1 MKISGVSLLFLCRC
15 PFCKSTTCRN
25 SPTVK
30 ERERS
35 AVLQISRLKM
45 AQHQRMEGGGGSGGA
60 QTAADDAYDKW
71 KRGSG
76 GGGGSDSQAKI
87 DLRSV
92 VAVRNTVR
100 RLERDMHS
108 EIMAAFAAPVSMG

>member
-1 MKISGVSLLFLCRC
+1 MR
-15 PFCKSTTCRN
+15 
-25 SPTVK
+25 

-45 AQHQRMEGGGGSGGA
+45 AQHQRAEGGGCGGA
-60 QTAADDAYDKW
+60 QAAAAAAAADAYDKW
-71 KRGSG
+71 RRKGD
-76 GGGGSDSQAKI
+76 GGGSTPTSSSDSQPNKM
-87 DLRSV
+87 DLRSM

-100 RLERDMHS
+100 RLERDMHA

>member
-1 MKISGVSLLFLCRC
+1 MR
-15 PFCKSTTCRN
+15 
-25 SPTVK
+25 

-45 AQHQRMEGGGGSGGA
+45 AQHQRAEGGGCGGA
-60 QTAADDAYDKW
+60 QAAAAAAAAAADAYDKW
-71 KRGSG
+71 RRKGD
-76 GGGGSDSQAKI
+76 GGGSTPTSSSDSQPNKM
-87 DLRSV
+87 DLRSM

-100 RLERDMHS
+100 RLERDMHA